1 MKSKVAQLAQ
11 DPNNEKELED
21 MFVDMLNPLMGDIN
35 SKMELKMKDIRDNIV
50 S

>member
-1 MKSKVAQLAQ
+1 
-11 DPNNEKELED
+11 
-21 MFVDMLNPLMGDIN
+21 MFVDMLNPVMGDIN